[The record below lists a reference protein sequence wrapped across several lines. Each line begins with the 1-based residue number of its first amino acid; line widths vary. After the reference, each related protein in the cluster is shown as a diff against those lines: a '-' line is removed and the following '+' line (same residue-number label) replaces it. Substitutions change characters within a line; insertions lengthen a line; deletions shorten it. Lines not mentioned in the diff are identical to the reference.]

1 MTKDDLMQVYYLDKE
16 IESWLNDKKYLKDG
30 AQKRKIER
38 RLSELKQKR
47 QEIVNFIMSI
57 EDPQIRLIVKLR
69 CFNLLSWNAVAD
81 RIGGMNSEYTVKKR
95 FYRFL
100 EKAGA

>member
-1 MTKDDLMQVYYLDKE
+1 MTKNDLTQFYYLDKE
-16 IESWLNDKKYLKDG
+16 IESWLEDAKQAKNSAEKK
-30 AQKRKIER
+30 QIEK
-38 RLSELKQKR
+38 RLSELKDKR
-47 QEIVNFIMSI
+47 QEVVNFIMAI
-57 EDPQIRLIVKLR
+57 DDPQTRLIVKLR

>member
-1 MTKDDLMQVYYLDKE
+1 MTKDDLMQIYYLDKE
-16 IESWLNDKKYLKDG
+16 IESWLEDEKKLKTG
-30 AQKRKIER
+30 ERKRQIEK
-38 RLSELKQKR
+38 RLSELKKKR
-47 QEIVNFIMSI
+47 QEIVNFIFTI
-57 EDPQIRLIVKLR
+57 EDPQTRLIVKLR